1 MKKLIVAITI
11 CLSFCMPAR
20 AGLLPGLFNL
30 GLAYWGFS
38 QENAFGNVAGS
49 VFALRGTI
57 HILTIRW

>member
-1 MKKLIVAITI
+1 MKKLIITIAI
-11 CLSFCMPAR
+11 CLSFCMPVR
-20 AGLLPGLFNL
+20 AQLLPGLFNL

-49 VFALRGTI
+49 VFALRGTV